1 MGKVPV
7 GRTISEAYKFL
18 FLRPGAVIGLGWLP
32 AAFYAGAVWFCI
44 ERLGAAMLVAVPSS
58 AAFNEFTAVDFLALL
73 LATALLVP
81 TVTVPYVATSL
92 GNRQEPVAAHFVYGK
107 REFRLSLA
115 LLTFMVF
122 AIAVLLALA
131 FAAQFAIGIGVPKP
145 GAPLSGYAMP
155 AEWEGVSLSV
165 WLNGAAAVVL
175 GIVALFIAV
184 RFAFFL
190 TPLAAAEE
198 HVTLNRAWSL
208 SRGNFWRLAVVHL
221 ALGIPVAALFAG
233 AAYAIEGDALGATLR
248 TAWSGIPSEGM
259 SALYQLQYE
268 HAAALAGLLAVAM
281 IVKGALYTGASA
293 TAYRAVALGE
303 VAEDR
308 IAVERPAAA
317 PQPRTEPEFE
327 PAWAAAKAM
336 ADANPRWREPHPA
349 QVVEAVEEHHAEA
362 ATVEEHALASEAA
375 ATTLAETPVEHAVEE
390 MEPVAEPEPAPAEA
404 TAAHELSD
412 AELVHAAF
420 AQMPGHVEEAAPQ
433 EHVATVE
440 AAPVEHAE
448 APPLDPAGA
457 AAMSAPPEHH
467 QAAE

>member
-81 TVTVPYVATSL
+81 TVTVPYVATAL
-92 GNRQEPVAAHFVYGK
+92 GHRQEPVAAHFVYGK

-131 FAAQFAIGIGVPKP
+131 FAAQFAIGVGVPKP

-155 AEWEGVSLSV
+155 AEWYGVALSV
-165 WLNGAAAVVL
+165 WLDAAAAFVL
-175 GIVALFIAV
+175 GVVALFIAV
-184 RFAFFL
+184 RFGFFL
-190 TPLAAAEE
+190 APLAAAEE
-198 HVTLNRAWSL
+198 HVTVNRAWSL
-208 SRGNFWRLAVVHL
+208 SRGNFWRLAIVHL
-221 ALGIPVAALFAG
+221 ALGIPVAALFGA
-233 AAYAIEGDALGATLR
+233 AAYAIEGDALATTLR

-259 SALYQLQYE
+259 SALYRLQYD
-268 HAAALAGLLAVAM
+268 HAGALSGLLAVAL

-303 VAEDR
+303 VAEER
-308 IAVERPAAA
+308 VAVARPAVA

-349 QVVEAVEEHHAEA
+349 AVAPVEERHAEVA
-362 ATVEEHALASEAA
+362 PDDHALASEAA
-375 ATTLAETPVEHAVEE
+375 AMTLAETPVEHVVEE
-390 MEPVAEPEPAPAEA
+390 MEPVAPEPV
-404 TAAHELSD
+404 AHELSE
-412 AELVHAAF
+412 AEIVHAAF
-420 AQMPGHVEEAAPQ
+420 AQMPGHVEEAAEQ

-440 AAPVEHAE
+440 AAEPVQHAE

-457 AAMSAPPEHH
+457 AAMTAPPQEH